1 MAERYR
7 DMTKRAVVV
16 IGIGEMGSVFARG
29 LLRRGHPVYPVT
41 RDSDMNGLAAQLPDP
56 ELVLVAVGEA
66 ALQPTLVEIPAVWRD
81 RLALLQNELLP
92 ADYADLPD
100 PTVISVWF
108 EKKKGQD
115 SKPLIPSP
123 AYGPHADLLIDAL
136 ASLDLPARA
145 VESKSAMLFELV
157 LKNVYILTTNIAG
170 LQVGGTVG
178 ELWSQHEPLARAVAN
193 DVIDI
198 QEAMTGESFDRE
210 ALIAGMLQAFDGDP
224 EHKCMGRS
232 APARL
237 QRALQHAER
246 LGLEVPTLQ
255 EIASGQAAT

>member
-1 MAERYR
+1 MS
-7 DMTKRAVVV
+7 KRAVVV

-29 LLRRGHPVYPVT
+29 LLRCGHPVYPVT
-41 RDSDMNGLAAQLPDP
+41 RDIPMDELAAQLPDP
-56 ELVLVAVGEA
+56 ELVLLAVGET
-66 ALQPTLVEIPAVWRD
+66 ALPPLLVEMPTAWRD
-81 RLALLQNELLP
+81 RLGLLQNELLP
-92 ADYADLPD
+92 SDYADLEN

-108 EKKKGQD
+108 EKKRGQD

-123 AYGPHADLLIDAL
+123 AYGPHAQLLIDAL
-136 ASLDLPARA
+136 ASLDLPARTVA
-145 VESKSAMLFELV
+145 SEQAMLFELV

-178 ELWSQHEPLARAVAN
+178 GLWSQHEGLARAVAN

-198 QEAMTGESFDRE
+198 QEAMTGETFNRE
-210 ALIAGMLQAFDGDP
+210 ALISGMLQAFDGDP
-224 EHKCMGRS
+224 DHQCMGRS

-246 LGLEVPTLQ
+246 HGLEVPTLQ

>member
-1 MAERYR
+1 MI
-7 DMTKRAVVV
+7 KQPVVV

-29 LLRRGHPVYPVT
+29 LLRLGHPVYPVT
-41 RDSDMNGLAAQLPDP
+41 RDTDMSGLAAQLPEP
-56 ELVLVAVGEA
+56 ALVLVAVGET
-66 ALQPTLVEIPAVWRD
+66 ALEPILAQVPATWRN
-81 RLALLQNELLP
+81 RLGLLQNELLP
-92 ADYADLPD
+92 ADYADLPA

-123 AYGPHADLLIDAL
+123 AWGPKAQLLIDAL
-136 ASLDLPARA
+136 ATLDLPARK
-145 VESKSAMLFELV
+145 VETPQAMLFELV

-170 LQVGGTVG
+170 LRTGGTVS
-178 ELWSQHEPLARAVAN
+178 ELWSQHEDLARAVAS

-198 QEAMTGESFDRE
+198 QEAMTGASFDRE
-210 ALIAGMLQAFDGDP
+210 ELLQGMLKAFDGDP
-224 EHKCMGRS
+224 DHKCMGRS

-246 LGLEVPTLQ
+246 YGLQVSTLQ
-255 EIASGQAAT
+255 EIAAGQAAS